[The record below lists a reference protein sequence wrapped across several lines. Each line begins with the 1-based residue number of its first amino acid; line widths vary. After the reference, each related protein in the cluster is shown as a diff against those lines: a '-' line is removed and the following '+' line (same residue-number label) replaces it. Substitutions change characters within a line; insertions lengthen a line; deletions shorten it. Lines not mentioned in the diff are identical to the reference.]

1 MPQYHLGYGPPDN
14 VPGDAGYPRRDH
26 GRARRVAAYRLG
38 AGSFE
43 KYYADLVVD

>member
-14 VPGDAGYPRRDH
+14 VPGDAGYPRRDY

-38 AGSFE
+38 AGSLG
-43 KYYADLVVD
+43 KDYADLVVD